1 MDDLKGYEHY
11 LLLDKKAS
19 DNTLSSYLRDVGQYF
34 RWLDGEQIQP
44 EQAAQSDVERYMK
57 YLSSKG
63 RSVATVTRSLA
74 SRNRFIHICWERDAY
89 RSIRREGWLLPKWS
103 ESSRRF

>member
-74 SRNRFIHICWERDAY
+74 ALKSFY
-89 RSIRREGWLLPKWS
+89 TYML
-103 ESSRRF
+103 